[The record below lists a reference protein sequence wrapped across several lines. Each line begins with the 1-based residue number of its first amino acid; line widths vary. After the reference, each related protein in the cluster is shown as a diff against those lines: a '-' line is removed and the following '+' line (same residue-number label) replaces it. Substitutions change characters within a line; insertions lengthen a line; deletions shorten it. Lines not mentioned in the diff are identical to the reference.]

1 MAPPEEMLVGRKD
14 TRPFYN
20 FTLFATSMKFFK
32 IRTWHSGKKP
42 KLFQTSM
49 PPCACHGLVFP
60 SREGQPQWIFL
71 LFPAKRTQK
80 RGPRHLG
87 RATCDFICALISAS
101 KWRLAL
107 FFMTRVHQV
116 FYDPTGFLCPENG
129 DSSLASRKSWTWI
142 QIWDKRFI
150 WKILNILL
158 A

>member
-1 MAPPEEMLVGRKD
+1 MAPPKEMLVGRKD

-32 IRTWHSGKKP
+32 ICTWHSGKKP

-107 FFMTRVHQV
+107 FSQLEFTRYFMIQQVSCALKMEIQALPAGRVGPGYK
-116 FYDPTGFLCPENG
+116 FETKDLFG
-129 DSSLASRKSWTWI
+129 KS
-142 QIWDKRFI
+142 
-150 WKILNILL
+150 
-158 A
+158 